1 MRPINAV
8 TISGNLGKPAETYT
22 TRNGKGM
29 ATFSVAVNMSTKTAE
44 GWATKTTW
52 VPVVWYGD
60 EAADAAPR
68 LGKGQPVIVYGR
80 LNMNEWDDKSGNH
93 RQTLELVADHVAIVD
108 RIRKPEQEPAVWDD
122 DLPF

>member
-93 RQTLELVADHVAIVD
+93 RQTLELVADHVAIVS
-108 RIRKPEQEPAVWDD
+108 RKEPEVWDE